1 MGEGAGEGYS
11 VNVPWPMGGMGN
23 GDYMAA
29 FNHVIMPIAYEYQ
42 PDLIIIS
49 AGFDA
54 SIGDP
59 IGGWGCCLC
68 SRSSCTQS
76 LYLAA
81 ISLLQKTGLALQ
93 GRAPCRLSEDRG
105 GVLAVGWQWHGVQ
118 TT

>member
-1 MGEGAGEGYS
+1 
-11 VNVPWPMGGMGN
+11 MGGMGN

-59 IGGWGCCLC
+59 IGG
-68 SRSSCTQS
+68 
-76 LYLAA
+76 
-81 ISLLQKTGLALQ
+81 
-93 GRAPCRLSEDRG
+93 
-105 GVLAVGWQWHGVQ
+105 
-118 TT
+118 

>member
-42 PDLIIIS
+42 PDLIIVS

-59 IGGWGCCLC
+59 IGGWGYCLC
-68 SRSSCTQS
+68 SRSSCS
-76 LYLAA
+76 LSPHQAA
-81 ISLLQKTGLALQ
+81 SPCGHGLALLWKDEQ
-93 GRAPCRLSEDRG
+93 LVGRQFMRKALS
-105 GVLAVGWQWHGVQ
+105 AGWQW
-118 TT
+118 

>member
-1 MGEGAGEGYS
+1 MCSLHREGSSATWYTCIFMGCDRFCPCCRGHFYPGTGGVDEVGEGAGEGYS

-59 IGGWGCCLC
+59 IGG
-68 SRSSCTQS
+68 
-76 LYLAA
+76 
-81 ISLLQKTGLALQ
+81 
-93 GRAPCRLSEDRG
+93 
-105 GVLAVGWQWHGVQ
+105 
-118 TT
+118 

>member
-1 MGEGAGEGYS
+1 MLSLASSAWPHVLAFLRSWPGLLSLSWSCLWQSFCSVASFFILCRGHFYPGTGAVDEVGDGAGEGHS

-59 IGGWGCCLC
+59 IGG
-68 SRSSCTQS
+68 
-76 LYLAA
+76 
-81 ISLLQKTGLALQ
+81 
-93 GRAPCRLSEDRG
+93 
-105 GVLAVGWQWHGVQ
+105 
-118 TT
+118 

>member
-1 MGEGAGEGYS
+1 MSQKCVCRGHFYPGTGAVDEVGEGAGEGHS

-59 IGGWGCCLC
+59 IGG
-68 SRSSCTQS
+68 
-76 LYLAA
+76 
-81 ISLLQKTGLALQ
+81 
-93 GRAPCRLSEDRG
+93 
-105 GVLAVGWQWHGVQ
+105 
-118 TT
+118 